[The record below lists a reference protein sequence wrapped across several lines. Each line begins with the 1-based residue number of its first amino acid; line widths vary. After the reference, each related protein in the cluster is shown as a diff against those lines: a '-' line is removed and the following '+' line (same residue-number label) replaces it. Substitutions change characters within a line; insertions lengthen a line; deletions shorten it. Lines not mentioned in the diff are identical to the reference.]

1 MFGMVRIRTGAAWR
15 HDPELR
21 AALRRGVGPH
31 RAAAARG
38 VVDALALE
46 VDGVD
51 IAAGLAEGPLLPTLE
66 ALLRAV
72 ARIVGGASHATV
84 TFPDGE
90 LELLLRRRGRAVLLT
105 VLALTRP
112 SRVLARDVEV
122 ELDALASAALD
133 ASAALCRE
141 LAELLPG
148 AEAREARPLRAAA
161 RALRRTEEGPPPGP
175 RPARRPREPRRARRS
190 APVSC
195 TFELADDDGLVGAYE
210 GGRPDLG
217 SLLGPGQVVVRA
229 ADGYELAAIAG
240 VPFLVLRDLGA
251 AADALLRAFRQGEE
265 LLALALGRAGRG
277 PPLVLEVDLASRT
290 VARTGAA
297 ALPCPPLEL
306 ARAFAEAQS
315 ELGRVFRAR
324 NPRQAENTYIVELER
339 AAAERLAQIEELAE
353 GDLAAAAPAAARVP
367 GPPRVPQRP
376 LGPGRL
382 MRLSFRPTF
391 RIDAGAPA
399 GEGLLRAAGMV
410 IAAGT
415 TAAVGVDPRTG
426 AARWRADGCAF
437 AAIAGG
443 SVLLARGGTLAA
455 LAPRSGRIQWTRPLP
470 EAAPLAATALVHGP
484 IVVLHGGAL
493 TGLDPG
499 TGRTLWRFEPP
510 GAGRLSAATFGGV
523 LAVAADTG
531 VLYGLD
537 ATGRTLWRLRAPGPL
552 LRAPVA
558 AGGLCL
564 ALSAADPGTALLG
577 VDPATGARRWEA
589 PLDATATAVVRA
601 WGRRIAV
608 AGTVGGDPIV
618 TALERSGA
626 AAWTVA
632 PALSGS
638 LGAVA
643 AGGLLVIRDAGG
655 GLVALGRDGSAR
667 WSRPPSEHGPAR
679 GPQPAVARGTVVSV
693 AGEAVEALDARTG
706 ELVGSIPGVAAMRLS
721 ADASLTIAAMDAEG
735 LATGWRL
742 ATHLSL
748 V

>member
-66 ALLRAV
+66 ALLHAV
-72 ARIVGGASHATV
+72 ARIVGGAPHATV
-84 TFPDGE
+84 TFPEGE
-90 LELLLRRRGRAVLLT
+90 VELLLRRRGRAVLLT

-112 SRVLARDVEV
+112 SRVLARDVEM
-122 ELDALASAALD
+122 ELDALAAAALD

-141 LAELLPG
+141 LAKLLPG

-195 TFELADDDGLVGAYE
+195 TFELADDEGLVGAYE

-251 AADALLRAFRQGEE
+251 AADALLRAVRQGEE

-277 PPLVLEVDLASRT
+277 PPLALEVDLASRT

-324 NPRQAENTYIVELER
+324 NPRQAENAYVVELER

-382 MRLSFRPTF
+382 RRLSFRPTF

-410 IAAGT
+410 IAA
-415 TAAVGVDPRTG
+415 V
-426 AARWRADGCAF
+426 
-437 AAIAGG
+437 AGG

-470 EAAPLAATALVHGP
+470 EAAPLAATALVRGP

-552 LRAPVA
+552 LRAPIA

-589 PLDATATAVVRA
+589 PLDETGAPVVRA

-608 AGTVGGDPIV
+608 AGTVGGDSIV

>member
-1 MFGMVRIRTGAAWR
+1 MIYYCTFCVFSFFFFFQAEDGIR
-15 HDPELR
+15 D
-21 AALRRGVGPH
+21 
-31 RAAAARG
+31 
-38 VVDALALE
+38 
-46 VDGVD
+46 
-51 IAAGLAEGPLLPTLE
+51 
-66 ALLRAV
+66 
-72 ARIVGGASHATV
+72 ATV
-84 TFPDGE
+84 T
-90 LELLLRRRGRAVLLT
+90 
-105 VLALTRP
+105 
-112 SRVLARDVEV
+112 
-122 ELDALASAALD
+122 
-133 ASAALCRE
+133 
-141 LAELLPG
+141 
-148 AEAREARPLRAAA
+148 
-161 RALRRTEEGPPPGP
+161 
-175 RPARRPREPRRARRS
+175 
-190 APVSC
+190 
-195 TFELADDDGLVGAYE
+195 
-210 GGRPDLG
+210 
-217 SLLGPGQVVVRA
+217 
-229 ADGYELAAIAG
+229 G
-240 VPFLVLRDLGA
+240 V
-251 AADALLRAFRQGEE
+251 Q
-265 LLALALGRAGRG
+265 
-277 PPLVLEVDLASRT
+277 T
-290 VARTGAA
+290 C
-297 ALPCPPLEL
+297 ALPI
-306 ARAFAEAQS
+306 S
-315 ELGRVFRAR
+315 
-324 NPRQAENTYIVELER
+324 
-339 AAAERLAQIEELAE
+339 
-353 GDLAAAAPAAARVP
+353 
-367 GPPRVPQRP
+367 
-376 LGPGRL
+376 
-382 MRLSFRPTF
+382 
-391 RIDAGAPA
+391 
-399 GEGLLRAAGMV
+399 
-410 IAAGT
+410 
-415 TAAVGVDPRTG
+415 
-426 AARWRADGCAF
+426 
-437 AAIAGG
+437 
-443 SVLLARGGTLAA
+443 
-455 LAPRSGRIQWTRPLP
+455 
-470 EAAPLAATALVHGP
+470 
-484 IVVLHGGAL
+484 
-493 TGLDPG
+493 
-499 TGRTLWRFEPP
+499 
-510 GAGRLSAATFGGV
+510 FGGV

-589 PLDATATAVVRA
+589 SLDATATAVVRA